1 MNTLDN
7 DDIRRISSQLD
18 NFYTAYRSYVYYS
31 KIREKSEIE
40 SQANQFWKFQEFV
53 LLFSM
58 VVNWCEV
65 FGPLAKNNHWKELT
79 IEDTEYTKLIYEHG
93 DYDYTSWM
101 SYRKY
106 IEDIKNSFIKNVD
119 LYHHQDPN
127 VDLSGIDVSLG
138 VTHEWL
144 NKLASNE
151 SSELSSEVFDKWPIN
166 NLALIEEI
174 EEDFIAALKP
184 VNV

>member
-1 MNTLDN
+1 M
-7 DDIRRISSQLD
+7 
-18 NFYTAYRSYVYYS
+18 
-31 KIREKSEIE
+31 REAKSLPKLIIFGDSEKQGVSRAIEEFVDFAKDKSEI
-40 SQANQFWKFQEFV
+40 
-53 LLFSM
+53 
-58 VVNWCEV
+58 
-65 FGPLAKNNHWKELT
+65 LAHCT
-79 IEDTEYTKLIYEHG
+79 
-93 DYDYTSWM
+93 
-101 SYRKY
+101 

-166 NLALIEEI
+166 NLVLIEEI